1 MDQMDPQRTSKNLT
15 INASGALEHSECS
28 RIRIRARVRG
38 LVQGVGFRPHVYVL
52 ALQCQLSGW
61 VQNDGE
67 GVLLE
72 VEGERSCVE
81 NFIKRLV
88 DQAPPLSRID
98 SVETTE
104 VPSSAEADGS
114 AAPKSGF
121 VIIESG
127 TTAVT
132 TAIIPDAATCS
143 ACLAESMN
151 IEDARYDYSFL
162 NCTHCGPRYTITK
175 QLPYDRKQTSMAIF
189 PMCDL
194 CEKEY
199 RDPLNRRFHAQP
211 TACPKCGPQLSE
223 PVERIVER
231 LRAGEIVAIKGLGGF
246 HLACDATNETAVATL
261 RERKNR
267 EAKPFAIMVANVKTA
282 ARLVDISPA
291 AEKLLAGSVRPI
303 VLLPKKIDARFA
315 ETESRLASQV
325 ETELAAQLAPSLAP
339 GMNSLGV
346 MLPYTPLQHLIF
358 HAAAA
363 RPDFNAYKAE
373 FNSLILVMTSA
384 NPGGEPL
391 VVGNTEAH
399 ERLAN
404 IADAVVT
411 HNRDI
416 VIRVDD
422 SVVAMVHDVPFFI
435 RRARGYVP
443 EAIKLPKSVPSILS
457 FGADLKNTICVTRGN
472 EAFVSQ
478 HIGDLDNV
486 STVDFLK
493 ETAEHLLSILE
504 VKPEVVSCDL
514 HPDFQSTRLAE
525 QWGAPVIKVQH
536 HHAHIASVAAEY
548 GHQGPLLGVAL
559 DGFGL
564 GTDGLLWGGELLHV
578 SGARFS
584 RVGNFAPLAQPGGD
598 RAAREPWR
606 MAAAALHAMGRSS
619 EISTRFADIPHAQH
633 LAAMLSAGINCF
645 PTTSAGRLFDAA
657 SGLARLR
664 DHANFEGE
672 APMLLESLVRELHVK
687 HDGWS
692 INSKNEIS
700 WLPLLSAIADTTSPT
715 HAASM
720 FHGTLVAGLS
730 QWISATAKNLGI
742 TEIAFAGGCFLNNI
756 LVTNLSK
763 ELEQQGFRVLIPRKL
778 PPNDGG
784 ISLGQAWVAALL
796 HN

>member
-1 MDQMDPQRTSKNLT
+1 MDQMDPQCTSKNLT
-15 INASGALEHSECS
+15 INSNVKSETHKRS
-28 RIRIRARVRG
+28 RIRVRVRG
-38 LVQGVGFRPHVYVL
+38 LVQGVGFRPHVYLL
-52 ALQCQLSGW
+52 ALNCNLNGW

-72 VEGERSCVE
+72 VDGEPDFV
-81 NFIKRLV
+81 NIFMKRLV
-88 DQAPPLSRID
+88 DEAPPLSRID
-98 SVETTE
+98 SIESTDVPLGCEEQNVTQTE
-104 VPSSAEADGS
+104 
-114 AAPKSGF
+114 SGF
-121 VIIESG
+121 KIIESG

-132 TAIIPDAATCS
+132 TAIIPDAATCRE
-143 ACLAESMN
+143 CLAESMN
-151 IEDARYDYSFL
+151 PQDERYNYAFL

-175 QLPYDRKQTSMAIF
+175 QLPYDRKQTSMAMF
-189 PMCDL
+189 AL
-194 CEKEY
+194 CESCENEY
-199 RDPLNRRFHAQP
+199 RNPLNRRFHAQP

-246 HLACDATNETAVATL
+246 HLACDATNNAAVSLL

-267 EAKPFAIMVANVKTA
+267 EAKPFAIMVANIETA
-282 ARLVDISPA
+282 SRLVEISPA
-291 AEKLLAGSVRPI
+291 AEKVLTGNLRPI
-303 VLLPKKIDARFA
+303 VLLPKKPVARCA
-315 ETESRLASQV
+315 EISGQPV
-325 ETELAAQLAPSLAP
+325 PQLAASLAP
-339 GMNSLGV
+339 GMNTLGV

-358 HAAAA
+358 HAAAN
-363 RPDFNAYKAE
+363 RPSFSAYNANFN
-373 FNSLILVMTSA
+373 NLILVMTSA

-391 VVGNTEAH
+391 VVNNTEAQ
-399 ERLAN
+399 ERLGG
-404 IADAVVT
+404 IADAIVT

-422 SVVAMVHDVPFFI
+422 SVVAIVNNEPFFV

-443 EAIKLPKSVPSILS
+443 EAIKLCKNVPSILS

-486 STVDFLK
+486 ATIDFLK
-493 ETAEHLLSILE
+493 DTAKHLLSILD
-504 VKPEVVSCDL
+504 VKPEIVACDL

-525 QWGAPVIKVQH
+525 QWGAPVVKVQH

-548 GHQGPLLGVAL
+548 GYEKPLLGVAL

-578 SGARFS
+578 NGPHFA
-584 RVGNFAPLAQPGGD
+584 RVGSFQPLAQPGGD

-606 MAAAALHAMGRSS
+606 MAAAALHAMGRGS
-619 EISTRFADIPHAQH
+619 EISTKFSHIPHAQH
-633 LAAMLSAGINCF
+633 IASMISAGINCF

-657 SGLARLR
+657 CGLAHLL
-664 DHANFEGE
+664 DFANFEGE
-672 APMLLESLVRELHVK
+672 APMLLESLVQEFHLK
-687 HDGWS
+687 NDGWT
-692 INSKNEIS
+692 INAQNEIS
-700 WLPLLSAIADTTSPT
+700 WLPLLAAVADSPT
-715 HAASM
+715 PSLAASV

-730 QWISATAKNLGI
+730 QWISGTAKNLGLP
-742 TEIAFAGGCFLNNI
+742 TIALAGGCFLNNV
-756 LVTNLSK
+756 LLTNLTK
-763 ELEQQGFRVLIPRKL
+763 ELEKNGFRVLIPRKL

-784 ISLGQAWVAALL
+784 LSLGQAWVAAQL